1 MRVISGKLGGQTLK
15 SPAGHKTH
23 PMNEKGRG
31 ALFNVLGD
39 IEGLSVLDPFAGS
52 GAIAIEAIS
61 RGAAQAV
68 AIDDSKPAQLSIA
81 DNINSLKL
89 TGRIKLIKASANA
102 WLTTSSD
109 VFDLVILDPPFEK
122 LQKDLLKKLAARVKK
137 DGLLVLSLPPHESLD
152 LDERFKLLQIKK
164 YGDNQLVFYRRIQ

>member
-15 SPAGHKTH
+15 SPSGHKTH

-39 IEGLSVLDPFAGS
+39 VEGLNVLDAFAGS

-68 AIDDSKPAQLSIA
+68 AIDDSQPAQLTIA

-89 TGRIKLIKASANA
+89 AGRIKLIKASANA

-122 LQKDLLKKLAARVKK
+122 LQKDLLKKLANRAKK

-152 LDERFKLLQIKK
+152 LDERFKLLRIKK